1 MIHTDGAKE
10 KTGDKRG
17 QDETEQIQQELEGC
31 MRLDEVQNKGYNQKF
46 IIVKPTSAIQKNRRI
61 QANV

>member
-1 MIHTDGAKE
+1 
-10 KTGDKRG
+10 
-17 QDETEQIQQELEGC
+17 

-46 IIVKPTSAIQKNRRI
+46 IMVKPKSAIQKNRRI